1 MKYLVNGREAS
12 NSMKSPTMVR
22 IDESLKDRARDYAE
36 RDGRSL
42 SNLIC
47 LALQVYVQE
56 RSEGKR
62 THANQIPAGTNIQ

>member
-1 MKYLVNGREAS
+1 
-12 NSMKSPTMVR
+12 MKSPTMVR
-22 IDESLKDRARDYAE
+22 IDEGLKHLAKDYAE

-56 RSEGKR
+56 RGEGR
-62 THANQIPAGTNIQ
+62 HAAADQPHTETQHQ